1 MKDLKISN
9 ERNLDFNSL
18 KDQFI
23 NYIDVS
29 DKTIETYSGALRN
42 FIKYM
47 QRNNIKNPTRDNII
61 AYREYLKDNYEIN
74 SVNGI
79 MIALRQFFKFLEY
92 SNIYKNITENVKGI
106 KVEEYHKW
114 EYLTL
119 EECKKVLNE
128 SKNLREKTLFI
139 LATTCGL
146 RANEVVNIRLKDFT
160 LKGGKH
166 CLYILGKDRDGKQDY
181 VVVSDETF
189 SLIQEYVLQY
199 NIQDYLFVSN
209 SNHNKGGKLSTCTLR
224 RIINAMYERV
234 GLKDEHRV
242 FHSLR
247 HSFATLSLENG
258 VEFREVSKG
267 LRHKNTKTTEIYV
280 HDLEKVHNKCADTML
295 GFREDFD
302 WGTRFDL
309 KTNVGEY
316 QVSTV
321 DLGLDHSFG
330 IGKPLYYE
338 TMIFKIK
345 NNKIDFDNSLDYQV
359 RYSTEEEAREGHKK
373 AIEYVKQLKGG
384 VKDE

>member
-18 KDQFI
+18 KEQFI

-29 DKTIETYSGALRN
+29 DKTIETYSGALKQ

-47 QRNNIKNPTRDNII
+47 QNNNINNPTRDDII
-61 AYREYLKDNYEIN
+61 AYREYLKENYEIN

-79 MIALRQFFKFLEY
+79 LIALRQFFKFLEY
-92 SNIYKNITENVKGI
+92 SNIYKNITENVKGV

-119 EECKKVLNE
+119 DECKKILNC

-139 LATTCGL
+139 LTTTCGL
-146 RANEVVNIRLKDFT
+146 RANEVVNIRLKDFA

-181 VVVSDETF
+181 VVVPDETF
-189 SLIQEYVLQY
+189 SLIQEYVSKY
-199 NIQDYLFVSN
+199 NIQDYLFISN

-280 HDLEKVHNKCADTML
+280 HDLEKVHNKCADTMSNILL
-295 GFREDFD
+295 G
-302 WGTRFDL
+302 
-309 KTNVGEY
+309 
-316 QVSTV
+316 
-321 DLGLDHSFG
+321 G
-330 IGKPLYYE
+330 I
-338 TMIFKIK
+338 
-345 NNKIDFDNSLDYQV
+345 
-359 RYSTEEEAREGHKK
+359 
-373 AIEYVKQLKGG
+373 
-384 VKDE
+384 